1 MGGGGASF
9 SHPEAGDA
17 TSFGE
22 VLTRVL
28 EVLTILEGG
37 GGGHKQFPPFKKKRG
52 GEVKRFTLS

>member
-1 MGGGGASF
+1 MGGGASF

-28 EVLTILEGG
+28 EVLTRG
-37 GGGHKQFPPFKKKRG
+37 GGGHKQFPPFKRG
-52 GEVKRFTLS
+52 GGGEEVNSFTLS